1 MLFVQPTPTRDSTS
15 ELLDALR
22 NREVD
27 VFGHSTPGKTRTPNE
42 GNGTPKRNIFLGK
55 IADRGAEGATQHQQ
69 HFTNP
74 FSSASPRDILH
85 VGNVGELEELVR
97 CFSAAQ
103 QQQHSSRGG
112 GDVELLFWS
121 QHPGSNQNAK

>member
-1 MLFVQPTPTRDSTS
+1 MLFVQLTPTRDSTS

-22 NREVD
+22 HREVA

-55 IADRGAEGATQHQQ
+55 IADRGAEGAAQHQQ

-74 FSSASPRDILH
+74 FSSASP
-85 VGNVGELEELVR
+85 
-97 CFSAAQ
+97 
-103 QQQHSSRGG
+103 
-112 GDVELLFWS
+112 
-121 QHPGSNQNAK
+121 